1 MEDVKLTEQK
11 VSMSWYKVE
20 KTTSFNDK
28 KKTKKKKKGAV

>member
-11 VSMSWYKVE
+11 VSMSWYKVG

-28 KKTKKKKKGAV
+28 KKTSLMKKGAV